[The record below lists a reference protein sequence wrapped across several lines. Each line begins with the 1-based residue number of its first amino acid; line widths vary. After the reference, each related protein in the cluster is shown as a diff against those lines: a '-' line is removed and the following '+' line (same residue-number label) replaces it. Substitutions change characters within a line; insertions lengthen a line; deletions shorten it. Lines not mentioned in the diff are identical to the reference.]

1 MSKNKGL
8 VIELTSLLDVILI
21 MLFWVMMASSDKAGK
36 AEDEADKKLAEA
48 REISA
53 RAEEM
58 MEQSRR
64 DIEIGEQMAATLD
77 GFENGEMLSI
87 CLNVTDSSRILSFA
101 RSEETMSSVVLSSY
115 SNVESEIRQVLDSL
129 PDHEG
134 LILAAFIYDESVTL
148 HQDVVAI
155 KNALQNLRADYPGI
169 YFAYVNT
176 SV

>member
-48 REISA
+48 RAISA
-53 RAEEM
+53 QAQEL
-58 MEQSRR
+58 MEQNRA
-64 DIEIGEQMAATLD
+64 DIEAGKAMTATLD

-87 CLNVTDSSRILSFA
+87 SLNVTESSNMLAFS
-101 RSEETMSSVVLSSY
+101 RSEEALSSVVLSTY
-115 SNVESEIRQVLDSL
+115 SNVESEIRRVLDSL

-134 LILAAFIYDESVTL
+134 LLLVAFIYDDSVAL
-148 HQDVVAI
+148 HRDVQAV
-155 KNALQNLRADYPGI
+155 KDALENLKPDYPGI
-169 YFAYVNT
+169 YYAYVNT